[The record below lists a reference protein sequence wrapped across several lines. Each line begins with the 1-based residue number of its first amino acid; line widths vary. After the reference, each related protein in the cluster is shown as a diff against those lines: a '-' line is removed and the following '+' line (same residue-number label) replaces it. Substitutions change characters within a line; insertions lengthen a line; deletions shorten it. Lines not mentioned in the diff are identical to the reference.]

1 MPRKFAA
8 LGATALLTIWMLA
21 GASVWAILPTD
32 LLGLPSPTEVVRL
45 IDTLTRK
52 DSDTDVQVKLGKA
65 VGQGK
70 LLVSQMH
77 VEVVMDRSS
86 RNWRGRVTVH
96 MTVPTNISYSV
107 NLTAIHAEHIRVDP
121 QQRSLIVTMP
131 PPQVEAVTPV
141 LPEMTAENT
150 FKAARF
156 RRFDGD
162 AARDLQNA
170 MLKEDY
176 QLRAR
181 KEGESRLPE
190 VRKQAQ
196 AAVADLLQTLLRAN
210 CPNIQ
215 VRVE

>member
-1 MPRKFAA
+1 MPRKLAA
-8 LGATALLTIWMLA
+8 LGATALVMAWMLA
-21 GASVWAILPTD
+21 GATAWAILPTD
-32 LLGLPSPTEVVRL
+32 LLGLPSPTEVVRV

-86 RNWRGRVTVH
+86 RNWRGRVAVH
-96 MTVPTNISYSV
+96 MTVPTDISYSV
-107 NLTAIHAEHIRVDP
+107 NLTTIRTEHIRIDP
-121 QQRSLIVTMP
+121 KQRLLIVTMP

-141 LPEMTAENT
+141 LPDLKSENT
-150 FKAARF
+150 FKHCRF
-156 RRFDGD
+156 RRFDAD
-162 AARDLQNA
+162 ACRDLQNS

-176 QLRAR
+176 QDRAR

-190 VRKQAQ
+190 VRNQAR
-196 AAVADLLQTLLRAN
+196 AAVGELLKTLLRTN
-210 CPNIQ
+210 CPDIQ